1 MDPFAWRSPGRAIE
15 LARELAEI
23 CKETLGSLV
32 DSLSVVEL
40 KESTLYR
47 ALTLTGYI
55 TLSNGLYTNILA
67 MSIRGKKSSIIG
79 FEGAL
84 KDRELRIPEAQIVY
98 VDTFL
103 RTTWKFRVSPR
114 DARKNPLIIFL
125 REHEESLKREYLKQD
140 LGEGKIHYFRVYL
153 SEEPSSRRVNVNI
166 NIWMK
171 NGLIRKNAID
181 LMLKTIELLE
191 TFFMKKISQ
200 KKPPEPLKTFN
211 IKSL

>member
-1 MDPFAWRSPGRAIE
+1 MDPFTWKSPGRAME
-15 LARELAEI
+15 LAKELAKT

-32 DSLSVVEL
+32 DSVSVVEL
-40 KESTLYR
+40 KENVLYR
-47 ALTLTGYI
+47 ALTLNGYI

-67 MSIRGKKSSIIG
+67 MSIRNRKSSFIG
-79 FEGAL
+79 FEGVF
-84 KDRELRIPEAQIVY
+84 KGRELKVPEAQIVY

-103 RTTWKFRVSPR
+103 WTKWKFRVSPK
-114 DARKNPLIIFL
+114 DARKSPLILFM
-125 REHEESLKREYLKQD
+125 REHEESLKREYFKQD

-153 SEEPSSRRVNVNI
+153 SEDSKFRRVNVRI

-171 NGLIRKNAID
+171 NGLIRRNAID
-181 LMLKTIELLE
+181 LILRTIGLLE
-191 TFFMKKISQ
+191 TYFMKKISQ

>member
-1 MDPFAWRSPGRAIE
+1 MDPFAWRSPGRAMELAIE
-15 LARELAEI
+15 LAKT

-32 DSLSVVEL
+32 NSLSVVEL

-55 TLSNGLYTNILA
+55 TLSNGLYANILA

-79 FEGAL
+79 FEGIL
-84 KDRELRIPEAQIVY
+84 KDRELRIPEVQIVY
-98 VDTFL
+98 VDTFFW
-103 RTTWKFRVSPR
+103 TKWKFKVSPR
-114 DARKNPLIIFL
+114 DAKKNPLILFL
-125 REHEESLKREYLKQD
+125 REHEESLRREYLKQD

-153 SEEPSSRRVNVNI
+153 AEEPSSRRVNVNI

-171 NGLIRKNAID
+171 NGLIRKNAIN

-191 TFFMKKISQ
+191 TYFMKKISQ
-200 KKPPEPLKTFN
+200 KKPPEPLKTFS